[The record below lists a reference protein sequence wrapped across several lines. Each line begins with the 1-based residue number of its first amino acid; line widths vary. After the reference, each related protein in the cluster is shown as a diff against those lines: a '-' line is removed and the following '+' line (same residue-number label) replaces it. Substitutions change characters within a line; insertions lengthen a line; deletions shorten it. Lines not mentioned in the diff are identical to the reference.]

1 MKVIRVDDLK
11 SFCLSNEIFQSSLD
25 GQLIVKIGE
34 TDRGDDKYEL
44 LIDHVPIVDAKESE
58 WIPVSERLPSDCGCD
73 WVLAQ
78 IQEPDTGYLWI
89 PCVAE
94 YRKRKDDW
102 YSDANDV
109 GWLRNH
115 EGAFKV
121 IAWMPLP
128 LPYKEG
134 EE

>member
-1 MKVIRVDDLK
+1 MTIE
-11 SFCLSNEIFQSSLD
+11 LSENIIEAIA
-25 GQLIVKIGE
+25 
-34 TDRGDDKYEL
+34 
-44 LIDHVPIVDAKESE
+44 DAVVQKMQEPK
-58 WIPVSERLPSDCGCD
+58 WIPVSKSLPSDYGYD

-94 YRKRKDDW
+94 YRKGIDDW
-102 YSDANDV
+102 FSDANDI

-115 EGAFKV
+115 KGEFKV

-128 LPYKEG
+128 KRYVPDTKDRKVSEI
-134 EE
+134 ETEVAAKDESCN